1 MQSFFQHRDI
11 RRQLQKQFVTKHEK
25 PGDVWTLEGRYSY
38 QDGEIRTIPREPDD
52 DLPAERRKEHGHRTI
67 INGPT
72 LYPRHTIPSVRPTDV
87 MVTGI
92 ERARPGAGAST
103 DVSGGGSVGESS
115 QEFEGSDIEWI
126 KKNKLIMVTYDG
138 ECDPMDP
145 HNWTFKRRLAC
156 TLITPG
162 TACVIFWS
170 STIDTTAIVSTRALY
185 RTNTQLQVLAT
196 TMSLVMN
203 GLGALVTAPISEVFG
218 RNPTYIPSMIL
229 FMLFNMGAGLA
240 QTVVQRIVCRA
251 LAGLFGSAPAVLAA
265 ASLVD
270 IWSRIERVYMFPLF
284 SIITFTGPLVGPTPW
299 GICCPIQVGK
309 LALGGLDYHYLWRN
323 NLGAACA
330 VPTRNIQL
338 QRASFIHRLRNSLYR
353 PILLFVTEPIIS
365 VHAFY
370 LAVEVITLYTFISGY
385 ASIYGNI
392 YHWSTGL
399 TAVASLG
406 IELGVLLS
414 APAVPIAMYFLRRE
428 IIRSRT
434 RGQHRPDPEISLYMG
449 MFGAPAIPISMFW
462 MGWTAR
468 ESISYWSLLASS
480 VMLGFG
486 VLCIFVSS
494 YQYVA
499 GSFELHAASA
509 LSSLQVLRL
518 VASGVM
524 AIVSEI
530 MYRNL
535 GVAWTLT
542 VLGGISFVFF
552 PVPYVSYWKGP
563 QVQARS
569 RYARRNEA

>member
-1 MQSFFQHRDI
+1 MGQLSI
-11 RRQLQKQFVTKHEK
+11 RAIRFELIWRWMETSSERISIRSSK
-25 PGDVWTLEGRYSY
+25 P
-38 QDGEIRTIPREPDD
+38 IHIPSTH
-52 DLPAERRKEHGHRTI
+52 K
-67 INGPT
+67 
-72 LYPRHTIPSVRPTDV
+72 IPSVRPTDV

-229 FMLFNMGAGLA
+229 FMLFNMGTGLA
-240 QTVVQRIVCRA
+240 QTVQRLLWTSGHASSESTCSHCSPSLPLRDLWWDRRRGAFVVQFKWESWRWVDWITIIFGGIILV
-251 LAGLFGSAPAVLAA
+251 LLVLFLPETYS
-265 ASLVD
+265 
-270 IWSRIERVYMFPLF
+270 
-284 SIITFTGPLVGPTPW
+284 
-299 GICCPIQVGK
+299 
-309 LALGGLDYHYLWRN
+309 
-323 NLGAACA
+323 
-330 VPTRNIQL
+330 
-338 QRASFIHRLRNSLYR
+338 
-353 PILLFVTEPIIS
+353 PILLDWKAKELCHLTGDDR

-370 LAVEVITLYTFISGY
+370 LAVEVIILYTFISGY

-392 YHWSTGL
+392 YHWNTGL

>member
-1 MQSFFQHRDI
+1 MF
-11 RRQLQKQFVTKHEK
+11 
-25 PGDVWTLEGRYSY
+25 
-38 QDGEIRTIPREPDD
+38 
-52 DLPAERRKEHGHRTI
+52 
-67 INGPT
+67 
-72 LYPRHTIPSVRPTDV
+72 
-87 MVTGI
+87 
-92 ERARPGAGAST
+92 
-103 DVSGGGSVGESS
+103 
-115 QEFEGSDIEWI
+115 
-126 KKNKLIMVTYDG
+126 
-138 ECDPMDP
+138 
-145 HNWTFKRRLAC
+145 
-156 TLITPG
+156 
-162 TACVIFWS
+162 
-170 STIDTTAIVSTRALY
+170 
-185 RTNTQLQVLAT
+185 
-196 TMSLVMN
+196 LVMN
-203 GLGALVTAPISEVFG
+203 GLGALVAAPISEVFG

-240 QTVVQRIVCRA
+240 QTVVQRIVCRG

-284 SIITFTGPLVGPTPW
+284 SIITFTGPLVGPTPGAFVVQFKW
-299 GICCPIQVGK
+299 ESWRWVDWITITFGGIVLVLLVLFLPETYSPI
-309 LALGGLDYHYLWRN
+309 LLDWKAKELCRLTGDDRY
-323 NLGAACA
+323 
-330 VPTRNIQL
+330 
-338 QRASFIHRLRNSLYR
+338 RAPLDFKRVSFIHRLRNSLYR
-353 PILLFVTEPIIS
+353 PILLFMTEPIIS

-370 LAVEVITLYTFISGY
+370 VSVEFIILYTFISGY
-385 ASIYGNI
+385 ASIYGKI

-399 TAVASLG
+399 TAVAFLG

-428 IIRSRT
+428 IIRSRA

-462 MGWTAR
+462 MGWTAQ
-468 ESISYWSLLASS
+468 ESISYWSPLASS

-499 GSFELHAASA
+499 DSFELHAASA

-542 VLGGISFVFF
+542 VLGGISFVFS
-552 PVPYVSYWKGP
+552 PVPYGWFWKGP
-563 QVQARS
+563 QVRARS